1 MTTETYSSNAV
12 ERSRLNNR
20 LRALVT
26 QENIITLVV
35 ALIVAGAVIVPL
47 VVLFVSS
54 FKVLDPLGWDTTWGF
69 GNYVTMFTDRIIPKA
84 FVNTLIIST
93 GSTVLAT
100 GLGVSLAWIN
110 ARTNCP
116 GRSYLEPYNLIPF
129 FLSPFVGAIAWH
141 NLGEPQTGL
150 LNNWRVMSLVSKAR

>member
-1 MTTETYSSNAV
+1 MTTEAYTSNAV

-35 ALIVAGAVIVPL
+35 ALIVAGAVIVPHV

-100 GLGVSLAWIN
+100 GFWVFRWPGSTRAPT
-110 ARTNCP
+110 ARA
-116 GRSYLEPYNLIPF
+116 GAI
-129 FLSPFVGAIAWH
+129 LSP
-141 NLGEPQTGL
+141 TT
-150 LNNWRVMSLVSKAR
+150 